1 MGKEKGDLMVLPSLG
16 VKASTFREES
26 EERPYKRQV
35 MAIEESFEESEDS
48 KERRQRSRGI
58 RRSRAAKT
66 HDCRKRKSRSRRAQ
80 KQKSRKAEKG
90 REQESGNPKNRTRLK
105 QKKHPKGE

>member
-35 MAIEESFEESEDS
+35 MAIDESFEESEDS
-48 KERRQRSRGI
+48 KERRQKMKEATSITSEDIEALIGEAQVRADARMLFTGVSMSRV
-58 RRSRAAKT
+58 
-66 HDCRKRKSRSRRAQ
+66 
-80 KQKSRKAEKG
+80 
-90 REQESGNPKNRTRLK
+90 ESTPICMRMRI
-105 QKKHPKGE
+105 